1 MELNVRFQE
10 MCPAQ
15 CLRFVATQLSFEFS
29 YLQIYPIVKFIS
41 SVKTYGTSVIV
52 SSTALAT
59 EDEKLHTTPDLG

>member
-1 MELNVRFQE
+1 MELNVRFQG

-15 CLRFVATQLSFEFS
+15 SLRFVATQLSFEFS

-52 SSTALAT
+52 SSTALVT
-59 EDEKLHTTPDLG
+59 EDQELRTTPDLG